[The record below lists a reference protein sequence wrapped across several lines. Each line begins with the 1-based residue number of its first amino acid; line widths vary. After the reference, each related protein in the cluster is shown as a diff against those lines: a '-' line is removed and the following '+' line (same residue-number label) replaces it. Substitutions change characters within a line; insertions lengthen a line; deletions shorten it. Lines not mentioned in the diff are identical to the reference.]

1 MKNLKNFFLFNVF
14 LYKYINLYKWG
25 KCFILFCE
33 NKNSNKKNYKNQNI
47 KFNNNNN
54 K

>member
-1 MKNLKNFFLFNVF
+1 MGK
-14 LYKYINLYKWG
+14 

-47 KFNNNNN
+47 KFNNNKNSFN
-54 K
+54 VFFK